1 MPEIKIKIAQ
11 NVHEKL
17 KEYAKED
24 DRSLTKYIERGLQYL
39 ANNPY
44 HKVVPGIQPISAPIL
59 PRPGIPGP
67 GVLEYPYPVTTTT
80 TAGLA
85 QTLNIEQLQEQGV
98 SQIKFSKPTQT
109 RTLSPEEEQ
118 LKQQKIQ
125 QQLSRIKQQRI
136 KFLKQKAEE
145 ILDYSLPYLREN
157 DQKTIDWVLNQYPT
171 DEDIVNYLQRVKKE
185 DEEYEAE
192 QDDYDIDEE
201 ELHEPQNE
209 YYQKIK
215 RYYTQNLAPYEFDDL
230 ISNAKANQLEYIR
243 DYHQLNMFDALDI
256 PHSHTWT
263 DEEWRDMLN
272 LLTEE

>member
-1 MPEIKIKIAQ
+1 MPKITIDLPADT
-11 NVHEKL
+11 NDKL
-17 KEYAKED
+17 KKQAKASY
-24 DRSLTKYIERGLQYL
+24 RSLTNYITVSLIDM
-39 ANNPY
+39 ANNVEKTGITPGTSTHPY
-44 HKVVPGIQPISAPIL
+44 THSIA
-59 PRPGIPGP
+59 
-67 GVLEYPYPVTTTT
+67 TTATT

-98 SQIKFSKPTQT
+98 SQIKFNKPNTTTT
-109 RTLSPEEEQ
+109 RELSPEEEQ

-136 KFLKQKAEE
+136 KFLKQKTVE
-145 ILDYSLPYLREN
+145 ILGYMLPYLEDN

-192 QDDYDIDEE
+192 QDEYDIDEE

>member
-1 MPEIKIKIAQ
+1 MQIKIIIPDDIYKQ
-11 NVHEKL
+11 L
-17 KEYAKED
+17 KNYAKED
-24 DRSLTKYIERGLQYL
+24 MRTINQEIIYLLKLITKSY
-39 ANNPY
+39 
-44 HKVVPGIQPISAPIL
+44 KPGISDSPCTTS
-59 PRPGIPGP
+59 
-67 GVLEYPYPVTTTT
+67 PYTQSTTT

-85 QTLNIEQLQEQGV
+85 PTLNIEQLQEQGV
-98 SQIKFSKPTQT
+98 SQIKFNKPSTTTT
-109 RTLSPEEEQ
+109 RELSPEEEQ

-136 KFLKQKAEE
+136 KFLKQKTVE
-145 ILDYSLPYLREN
+145 ILGYMLPYLEDN